1 MSRPNVY
8 EIAPGRYALGIQG
21 ELSIAV
27 VQREM
32 RPGKPKYYGVRGRRP
47 VIDARWKRVNASE
60 KLRAELMRIAAARF
74 N

>member
-8 EIAPGRYALGIQG
+8 EIAPGRYALGVQG
-21 ELSIAV
+21 QLSIAV

-32 RPGKPKYYGVRGRRP
+32 RPGRPKYFGIRGRRP
-47 VIDARWKRVNASE
+47 IIDARFKCINAS
-60 KLRAELMRIAAARF
+60 KTLRAELARIAAARF

>member
-8 EIAPGRYALGIQG
+8 EIAPGRYALGIQN
-21 ELSIAV
+21 ELAIAV

-32 RPGKPKYYGVRGRRP
+32 RPGRPKYFGIRGRRP
-47 VIDARWKRVNASE
+47 VIDSRWKRIAASAS
-60 KLRAELMRIAAARF
+60 LRAELTRIAAARF

>member
-21 ELSIAV
+21 QLSIAV

-32 RPGKPKYYGVRGRRP
+32 RPGRPKYYGIRGRRP
-47 VIDARWKRVNASE
+47 IIDARFKRVSASPT
-60 KLRAELMRIAAARF
+60 LREQLMRIAAARF